1 MRSATA
7 RGPQTMFRWDGRDAY
22 FGATFTALVGTLG
35 AVLLGIFG
43 LPGLDLHT
51 PFLHDA
57 GIMDP
62 LCGMTRAV
70 HALASVELRDAWRY
84 NPGSFALAVF
94 GAGFVL
100 RGLIGLVTGRWL
112 RFPRFS
118 NRALWVAVSLAILVL
133 WVNQQSHADLL
144 MRP

>member
-1 MRSATA
+1 MRGQRA
-7 RGPQTMFRWDGRDAY
+7 MFRWDDRDAY
-22 FGATFTALVGTLG
+22 VGATFTALVGTLG
-35 AVLLGIFG
+35 AVLLGMFG

-70 HALASVELRDAWRY
+70 HALASVELREAWRY
-84 NPGSFALAVF
+84 NPGSFALATF
-94 GAGFVL
+94 GAVFL
-100 RGLIGLVTGRWL
+100 TRGLLGLTTGRWL
-112 RFPRFS
+112 RFPQLPHRV
-118 NRALWVAVSLAILVL
+118 LWVAAAIATIAL
-133 WVNQQSHADLL
+133 WVNQQSSADLL

>member
-1 MRSATA
+1 MRSAVA
-7 RGPQTMFRWDGRDAY
+7 RGSHAKFRWDGRDAY
-22 FGATFTALVGTLG
+22 PGATFVALVGTLG
-35 AVLLGIFG
+35 AILLGIFG
-43 LPGLDLHT
+43 LPRVDLHT

-70 HALASVELRDAWRY
+70 HALASVDLHQAWRY
-84 NPGSFALAVF
+84 NPGSFALAAF

-100 RGLIGLVTGRWL
+100 RGLVGLVTGRWL
-112 RFPRFS
+112 RLPRLPH
-118 NRALWVAVSLAILVL
+118 RAIWLTGALAIIAL